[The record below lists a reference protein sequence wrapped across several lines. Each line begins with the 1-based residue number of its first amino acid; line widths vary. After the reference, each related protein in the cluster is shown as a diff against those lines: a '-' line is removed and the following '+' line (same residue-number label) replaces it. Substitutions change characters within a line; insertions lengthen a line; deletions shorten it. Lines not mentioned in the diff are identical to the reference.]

1 MTEYLQYWWI
11 FALAIVL
18 VFGVFASI
26 RHFYAKA
33 ETKVVAEVDTAFDD
47 IQDGIEKM
55 KAERDQYKVMLWAI
69 ADMPK
74 ADPASQIAVAKYL
87 ALTALKRYDGRAAD
101 ELARLALTERGEVM
115 AQGDQ

>member
-1 MTEYLQYWWI
+1 MSQYFQYGLI
-11 FALAIVL
+11 FALAIVF
-18 VFGVFASI
+18 VFGFFASI

-33 ETKVVAEVDTAFDD
+33 ETKVVAEVDTAFDG
-47 IQDGIEKM
+47 IQDGIEVL
-55 KAERDQYKVMLWAI
+55 KAERDNYKVMLWAI

-87 ALTALKRYDGRAAD
+87 SLTALKRYDERAAD
-101 ELARLALTERGEVM
+101 ELARLAVTERGEVM